1 MGKDLSL
8 DEFKHQHNIT
18 VDTWEKSGCDW
29 EILCDIANDF
39 EKNHEILSRS
49 AEFFARIIQTFPGV
63 HSVRWRLKETYHLL
77 EKIVRK
83 RANKEKKYENIN
95 VSNYSIIIT
104 DLIGIRALHLFKDE
118 YLAIDNSIR
127 EKWLTIETPVIYI
140 REGDDRPTAEFSRKN
155 GFKVKQHP
163 AGYRS
168 VHYVLESSPMKNRVL
183 AEVQVRTIFE
193 EGWSEIDHKIRY
205 PNFSK
210 DESVKSFLAIF
221 NRLAGSADE
230 MGTFVKGMV
239 LSIKEYAEES
249 AMIQAELN
257 AAQSDRDEAYQ
268 EMEKIAGELSR
279 AKHIGQSDK
288 EKIVN
293 LQREIERSKGSARI
307 ATVGKPEISKSARPT
322 GPIKGSDSFQ
332 TSLARLLALANNGK
346 SSTSL
351 EERLESEKK
360 KIVGRHTSALTPSEY
375 LAKLVKGHES
385 DLDKLVRGFKNSE
398 N

>member
-1 MGKDLSL
+1 MGKNLSFE
-8 DEFKHQHNIT
+8 EFKSQHNINS
-18 VDTWEKSGCDW
+18 DTWEQSGCDW
-29 EILCDIANDF
+29 EILSNIANDF

-49 AEFFARIIQTFPGV
+49 ADFFARIIQTFPGV
-63 HSVRWRLKETYHLL
+63 HSVRWRLKETSHLL

-83 RANKEKKYENIN
+83 RAAKEKKYINIS
-95 VSNYSIIIT
+95 VDNYFSIVT

-118 YLAIDNSIR
+118 YLAIDSSIR

-140 REGDDRPTAEFSRKN
+140 REGDDRPTAEFSKKN

-249 AMIQAELN
+249 AIIQAELN
-257 AAQSDRDEAYQ
+257 STQSDRDDAYLK
-268 EMEKIAGELSR
+268 MEKIAGELSR
-279 AKHIGQSDK
+279 AKDISQSDK
-288 EKIVN
+288 EKIAD
-293 LQREIERSKGSARI
+293 LKREIERSKGFSRNSV
-307 ATVGKPEISKSARPT
+307 VGEPEISKSSRSIVSAGKT
-322 GPIKGSDSFQ
+322 DSLQ
-332 TSLARLLALANNGK
+332 TSLAKLLALANNGK

-351 EERLESEKK
+351 EQRLESEKK
-360 KIVGRHTSALTPSEY
+360 KVMERHTSTITPSEL
-375 LAKLVKGHES
+375 LAKLVKNNES
-385 DLDKLVRGFKNSE
+385 DLDKLVRIFKKPGS
-398 N
+398 

>member
-1 MGKDLSL
+1 MGKNLSFE
-8 DEFKHQHNIT
+8 EFKSQHNINA
-18 VDTWEKSGCDW
+18 DTWEQSGCDW
-29 EILCDIANDF
+29 EILSNIANDF

-49 AEFFARIIQTFPGV
+49 ADFFARIIQTFPGV
-63 HSVRWRLKETYHLL
+63 HSVRWRLKETSHLL

-83 RANKEKKYENIN
+83 RAAKEKKYINIS
-95 VSNYSIIIT
+95 VDNYFSIVT

-118 YLAIDNSIR
+118 YLAIDSSIR

-140 REGDDRPTAEFSRKN
+140 REGDDRPTAEFSKKN

-249 AMIQAELN
+249 AIIQAELN
-257 AAQSDRDEAYQ
+257 STQSDRDDAYLK
-268 EMEKIAGELSR
+268 MEKIAGELSR
-279 AKHIGQSDK
+279 AKDISQSDK
-288 EKIVN
+288 EKIAD
-293 LQREIERSKGSARI
+293 LKREIERSKGFSRNSV
-307 ATVGKPEISKSARPT
+307 VGEPEISKSSRSIVSAGKP
-322 GPIKGSDSFQ
+322 DSLQ
-332 TSLARLLALANNGK
+332 TSLAKILALANNGK

-351 EERLESEKK
+351 EQRLESEKK
-360 KIVGRHTSALTPSEY
+360 KVMERHTSTITPSEL
-375 LAKLVKGHES
+375 LAKLVKNNES
-385 DLDKLVRGFKNSE
+385 DLDKLVRIFKKPGS
-398 N
+398 